1 MRHIEYINQLK
12 NEYPGGRTYT
22 TDKKMDFDQSKM
34 NAVESAKK
42 PLYCHWD
49 SHEQE
54 VLFMNE
60 DDLDQHIYS
69 HFARFPEST
78 SQYPSDVPLPSKPVQ
93 DAKAQFEEDSKSQQT
108 VECHWD
114 ACHEMFDIDEI
125 MEHFHSSHMDV
136 SQHPHD
142 SSCLRETKN
151 CGAEAPVHTP
161 YDSELNTVNMP
172 AGNYSGSFQGPSQM
186 SPISMMSPSSV
197 SSHISRKSDYSTPEG
212 TAFDNTA
219 SGVTTA
225 SGVPT
230 ASGVSVDE
238 NVGRNP
244 STNSFYSVPALESST
259 VNDNYAAHQSIG
271 NNAEVYYNN
280 QSEPHDPQQ
289 QTEIGNSYDKSD
301 HPSSTR
307 VKIDISSLP
316 TLQPGGGSGCS
327 DETLQFPQHTC
338 MWLTEHGACN
348 QHFFSSNELNAHIVH
363 HHIDPQVSSC
373 KWDGCKRENVP
384 FNHRQKIIR
393 HIQVHAKTTD
403 HTCRICDRPMSSD
416 TLLKTHEL
424 RHLNEW
430 PYKCETC
437 GRSFR
442 TRNSLNVHNRTH
454 TGVKPLVCNHPG
466 CGKRFAES
474 SNLAKHKRTHMA
486 PQFKCPICSRMFTR
500 KDHLRR
506 HMQTKKHFTVT
517 EEEGSLGQQ
526 PVTTSQPFTQLPQF
540 AIPTAPSATQRI

>member
-1 MRHIEYINQLK
+1 MN
-12 NEYPGGRTYT
+12 
-22 TDKKMDFDQSKM
+22 DFDQTKM
-34 NAVESAKK
+34 NEVECAKR

-78 SQYPSDVPLPSKPVQ
+78 SQYPSDVPLPNNPAQNVKLQ
-93 DAKAQFEEDSKSQQT
+93 LEEDAKAQQT

-125 MEHFHSSHMDV
+125 MEHFHNSHMDV

-142 SSCLRETKN
+142 ANCMRETKN
-151 CGAEAPVHTP
+151 CGNEVPASVSYNPEFNAANAPV
-161 YDSELNTVNMP
+161 
-172 AGNYSGSFQGPSQM
+172 GNYDNSFRRPSQM
-186 SPISMMSPSSV
+186 SPVNVMSPSSV
-197 SSHISRKSDYSTPEG
+197 SSHVSRKSDYSTPEEP
-212 TAFDNTA
+212 TFDNSA
-219 SGVTTA
+219 SVIPAPVGGGV
-225 SGVPT
+225 G
-230 ASGVSVDE
+230 GD
-238 NVGRNP
+238 NR
-244 STNSFYSVPALESST
+244 FYSVPAIESTT
-259 VNDNYAAHQSIG
+259 VKDNFSPRQSISG
-271 NNAEVYYNN
+271 NSDVYYDN
-280 QSEPHDPQQ
+280 QAQVQQLQQ
-289 QTEIGNSYDKSD
+289 QNSDMNASYGQSND
-301 HPSSTR
+301 PNSTR
-307 VKIDISSLP
+307 IKIDISSLP
-316 TLQPGGGSGCS
+316 TLQPGAGYGEG
-327 DETLQFPQHTC
+327 ETLQYPQHTC
-338 MWLTEHGACN
+338 MWLTDNGVCN
-348 QHFFSSNELNAHIVH
+348 QQFFSSNELNAHIVH

-373 KWDGCKRENVP
+373 RWDGCKRENVP

-486 PQFKCPICSRMFTR
+486 PQFKCPVCSRMFTR

-506 HMQTKKHFTVT
+506 HMQTKKHFEPVDATDSQN
-517 EEEGSLGQQ
+517 SLS
-526 PVTTSQPFTQLPQF
+526 SQHFSQLPQAPQF
-540 AIPTAPSATQRI
+540 SIPTAPSSAQ